1 MGGNYVFND
10 KDMNKI
16 ENLIGQNCKI
26 LGSFTGNGL
35 LKIDGLVEG
44 DIIWEDTII
53 LDQSSLCIG
62 NISCKNALVN
72 GKIQGNIICS
82 ETLTIEKFGEIVGD
96 ITMPNLVISQ
106 GGKFTGNC
114 NMLSCI

>member
-1 MGGNYVFND
+1 MFND
-10 KDMNKI
+10 KDMSKI

-26 LGSFTGNGL
+26 LGSFTGSGL

-44 DIIWEDTII
+44 DILWEDTIV

-114 NMLSCI
+114 NMLSYI